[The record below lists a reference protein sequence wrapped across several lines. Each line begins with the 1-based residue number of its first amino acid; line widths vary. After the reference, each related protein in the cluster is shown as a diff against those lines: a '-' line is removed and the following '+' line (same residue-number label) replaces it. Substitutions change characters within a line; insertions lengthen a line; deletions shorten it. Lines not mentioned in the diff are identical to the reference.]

1 MAQKWYKRATVQV
14 ALIAGTFTIIA
25 ALIGLLGKRTT
36 IIIPTPQRDVLSEQ
50 EPHSKDNDSLDV
62 TIKEVSQPATRK
74 PTPKI
79 QNINT
84 SDRSVLAHEIKTKS
98 LEQKLIDA
106 LNYLKSGNIENKEK
120 SIQLYREIIS
130 ELSPQAKNEL
140 DQQLLS
146 EANIAYK
153 NSHNDDA
160 ARKYAT
166 LFRQFYNP

>member
-1 MAQKWYKRATVQV
+1 MAQKWYKKATVQV

-25 ALIGLLGKRTT
+25 ALIGLLGKHTT
-36 IIIPTPQRDVLSEQ
+36 IIIPTPQSNVLSEQ
-50 EPHSKDNDSLDV
+50 ESRSKYYDSLDV
-62 TIKEVSQPATRK
+62 TIKDISRPKTRIPQK
-74 PTPKI
+74 KI
-79 QNINT
+79 QNMNI
-84 SDRSVLAHEIKTKS
+84 SDGSVLVHEIKEKS

-106 LNYLKSGNIENKEK
+106 KNYLKSGNIQNKEN
-120 SIQLYREIIS
+120 STQLYREIIS

-140 DQQLLS
+140 DQELLS

-160 ARKYAT
+160 ARKYAA